1 MSATGD
7 TPGLTTTSSPTAMPS
22 TSGPDRLDHAGDVA
36 ARHVGHRW
44 LGQSAGGPQV
54 EVVERARHD
63 ADLHLVGGRRRQ
75 LDLPP
80 PIASGRLVEDPGVD
94 QHAAVLTL
102 ACDTRGMSVVRINAI
117 SVPEGRGAELE
128 QRFAARAGQ
137 VEQMPGFEE
146 FQLLRPTAGETRY
159 FVYTRWESEEAFE
172 NWVSSQAFGQ
182 GHARAESADN
192 KPVSTGAELLGF
204 DVVQQVTK
212 S

>member
-1 MSATGD
+1 MSATGE
-7 TPGLTTTSSPTAMPS
+7 TPGVDDHLVAD
-22 TSGPDRLDHAGDVA
+22 GDALDAGADGLDHAGDVA
-36 ARHVGHRW
+36 ARHVRQRR
-44 LGQSAGGPQV
+44 LGQPTRGPQV
-54 EVVERARHD
+54 EVVEGARHD

-80 PIASGRLVEDPGVD
+80 AIASGRLVEDPRVD
-94 QHAAVLTL
+94 QHVAVLTL
-102 ACDTRGMSVVRINAI
+102 PCNTRGMSVVRINAI

-159 FVYTRWESEEAFE
+159 FVYTRWESEEAFQ

-182 GHARAESADN
+182 GHARAESADD

-204 DVVQQVTK
+204 DVVQQVVK